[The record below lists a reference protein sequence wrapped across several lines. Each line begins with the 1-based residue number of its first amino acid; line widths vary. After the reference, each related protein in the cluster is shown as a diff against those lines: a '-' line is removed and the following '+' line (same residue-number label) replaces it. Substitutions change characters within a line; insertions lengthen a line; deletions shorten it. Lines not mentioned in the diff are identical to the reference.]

1 MSRALN
7 RLSARAVTTVKSVGM
22 HADGAGLYLR
32 VRGETMR
39 SWVFVWHA
47 AGKRREMGLG
57 APPRV
62 GLARARDRAQAAREI
77 IEDGGDPLAAR
88 RAVASTPTFGSLADA
103 FIEDRAHTVR
113 SQKSIDRWRRA
124 IGPGGHAEALR
135 ALRVDKVSTEDV
147 LGVLKPLWTTK
158 ASTAGLVRG
167 YIEAVLN
174 LAKASGHRRGENPA
188 AWQGHLALIL
198 PRRETLSR
206 GHHAAM
212 PFAEVPAFIALLRQR
227 SAVAARALELTIL
240 CATRTSETLGARWE
254 EFDLERAIWTIPGNR
269 MKAAKEHRIP
279 LSKQAIQI
287 LCDLIPGEGLVF
299 PGFSPEKPLSN
310 MAMEMM
316 MRRMKVDV
324 TVHGFRSSFRDWAGE
339 ATEAPRE
346 LAEAALAH
354 TIGDTA
360 EQAYRRGDAL
370 ERRRGLMEAWAVFC
384 SGHAKGDAL
393 VI

>member
-7 RLSARAVTTVKSVGM
+7 RLSARSVATLKRVGM

-39 SWVFVWHA
+39 SWVFVWHV
-47 AGKRREMGLG
+47 AGRRREMGLG
-57 APPRV
+57 APPWV
-62 GLARARDRAQAAREI
+62 GLARARERAQAARET

-88 RAVASTPTFGSLADA
+88 RAVASTPTFGSLADDY
-103 FIEDRAHTVR
+103 IMDRAHTVR
-113 SQKSIDRWRRA
+113 SEKSVARWRRA
-124 IGPGGHAEALR
+124 IGAGGHAEALR
-135 ALRVDKVSTEDV
+135 PLRVDRITTEDV
-147 LGVLKPLWTTK
+147 LGVLKPLWTAK

-174 LAKASGHRRGENPA
+174 LAKASGHRGGENPA

-198 PRRETLSR
+198 PKRESLSR

-212 PFAEVPAFIALLRQR
+212 PFPQVPAFMAELRTR
-227 SAVAARALELTIL
+227 SALAARALELTIL

-254 EFDLERAIWTIPGNR
+254 EFDLERAVWTIPARR

-279 LSKQAIQI
+279 LSEAAVQI
-287 LCDLIPGEGLVF
+287 LRDLHPDEGLVF
-299 PGFSPEKPLSN
+299 PGRSAEKPLSN
-310 MAMEMM
+310 MAMEMV

-354 TIGDTA
+354 TIGDAA
-360 EQAYRRGDAL
+360 ELAYRRGDAL
-370 ERRRGLMEAWAVFC
+370 ERRRGLMEAWAGFC
-384 SGHAKGDAL
+384 SG
-393 VI
+393 